1 MNEDKFEKSPV
12 LLITYKRAE
21 NTKKI
26 LDILIENK
34 IKHIFVYNNGPIG
47 DKDLDEN
54 NKTREVVKKYSNK
67 YPNIR
72 TLYKYKNTG
81 LKYNIPEG
89 INWVF
94 EYFDRVIILEDDCFP
109 NSSFFKFCDQ
119 LLEKYKFDFSV
130 GQISGSNFLN
140 FNKFKR
146 KDDYSYFFSRI
157 INCWGW
163 ATWKS
168 RWENDHD
175 IEMKKWPEV
184 YKKNLLGPF
193 FKIPKNTKYFTKVFN
208 NNFKKGILWDR
219 AWFLTNIIN
228 NRLTILPSK
237 NLISNRGYDKSKSGP
252 NPNKWNSLELEN
264 LDFPLTH
271 PNNIIFDSEVD
282 NFLIEQGFSNP
293 KLFYRIKNRIKKFF
307 KIPGMY

>member
-1 MNEDKFEKSPV
+1 MSEDKFEKTPV
-12 LLITYKRAE
+12 LLITYKRSN
-21 NTKKI
+21 NTKEL

-34 IKHIFVYNNGPIG
+34 IKHIFIYNNGPIS
-47 DKDLDEN
+47 DQDLAES

-67 YPNIR
+67 YPNIK
-72 TLYKYKNTG
+72 TLYKNKNTG

-94 EYFDRVIILEDDCFP
+94 EYFNRVIVLEDDCFP
-109 NSSFFKFCDQ
+109 SSSFFKFCDQ
-119 LLEKYKFDFSV
+119 LLEKYEFDFTV

-140 FNKFKR
+140 FKKFKR
-146 KDDYSYFFSRI
+146 KDNYSYFFSRI

-168 RWENDHD
+168 RWVNVHD
-175 IEMKKWPEV
+175 VEMKKWPEI
-184 YKKNLLGPF
+184 YKNNLLSDF
-193 FKIPKNTKYFTKVFN
+193 FKIPKNTKYFNKVFN
-208 NNFKKGILWDR
+208 NNFKNGILWDR

-228 NRLTILPSK
+228 NRLTIFPSK
-237 NLISNRGYDKSKSGP
+237 NLISNRGYDQFKSGP

-264 LDFPLTH
+264 LNFPLTH
-271 PNNIIFDSEVD
+271 PNNIFFDSDVD

-293 KLFYRIKNRIKKFF
+293 KLLYRIKNRIKKLLR
-307 KIPGMY
+307 IPGMY